1 MARLATTRAQTGAR
15 LGRQA
20 AAIAIALGVW
30 HLFAIGPGKAAD
42 VPTPWQ
48 TLSTAVDMASGND
61 YWTAIGNTLLTAN
74 LGLLLSIAV
83 GVPLGLINGSSRKV
97 ALSSQF
103 VVDFGRTI
111 PGIAILPLVLLLF
124 GGTRSMAL
132 ILVMFGA
139 VWPMLVQAT
148 YAVQQVSPQM
158 RQVGAAFHLT
168 LWDRIRSIYLPSAM
182 PFLTTGLRI
191 AATISLLLAISAE
204 FLGGTDGIGRN
215 LFNALTVNN
224 PDEMFVYAFTAS
236 FLGVALNL
244 VLHAAQRQLLW
255 WHPSQRERG

>member
-1 MARLATTRAQTGAR
+1 MAQRGSTRGRTGAR
-15 LGRQA
+15 IARQA
-20 AAIAIALGVW
+20 VAIGLALVVW
-30 HLFAIGPGKAAD
+30 HLFAIGPGKAAG
-42 VPTPWQ
+42 VPTPWL
-48 TLSTAVDMASGND
+48 TLTTGLRMAGTGDFWTAV
-61 YWTAIGNTLLTAN
+61 GNTLITAN
-74 LGLLLSIAV
+74 VGLLLSVLV

-97 ALSSQF
+97 GLSSQF

-111 PGIAILPLVLLLF
+111 PGIAVLPLVLLLF

-139 VWPMLVQAT
+139 VWPLLVQAT
-148 YAVQQVSPQM
+148 YAAQQVSPQL
-158 RQVGAAFHLT
+158 RQVSSAFHLS
-168 LWDRIRSIYLPSAM
+168 LADRIRAVYLPSAT

-191 AATISLLLAISAE
+191 GATISLLLAISAE

-236 FLGVALNL
+236 FLGVGLNL
-244 VLHAAQRQLLW
+244 ILLAAQRRLLW

>member
-1 MARLATTRAQTGAR
+1 MTRPEAKGSRTRARLA
-15 LGRQA
+15 RQV
-20 AAIAIALGVW
+20 AAIVLAIGVW
-30 HLFAIGPGKAAD
+30 HLFAIGPGRAAD
-42 VPTPWQ
+42 VPTPGA
-48 TLSTAVDMASGND
+48 TLRTGLEMARTAD

-74 LGLLLSIAV
+74 LGLLLSVVV
-83 GVPLGLINGSSRKV
+83 GVPLGLFNGASRKV

-111 PGIAILPLVLLLF
+111 PGVAILPLVLLLF
-124 GGTRSMAL
+124 GGTRVMAL

-148 YAVQQVSPQM
+148 YAVQQVPPQL
-158 RQVGAAFHLT
+158 RQVGEAFHLT
-168 LWDRIRSIYLPSAM
+168 LRDRIRTVYLPSAM

-236 FLGVALNL
+236 LLGVALNL
-244 VLHAAQRQLLW
+244 VLLAAQRRILW